1 MTVPGS
7 RMPAGRVVA
16 SAITRLTQLGL
27 VALGLGL
34 VFLSGSAGSDL
45 AYLVGWD
52 LLVGSY
58 LAIGFVVARS
68 RRTRPDPARPGGTPA
83 EELDGRV
90 DHGCEGLGR
99 RGREPR

>member
-1 MTVPGS
+1 VQFHS
-7 RMPAGRVVA
+7 
-16 SAITRLTQLGL
+16 SAITRVTQLEL

-34 VFLSGSAGSDL
+34 AFLSESAGSDL